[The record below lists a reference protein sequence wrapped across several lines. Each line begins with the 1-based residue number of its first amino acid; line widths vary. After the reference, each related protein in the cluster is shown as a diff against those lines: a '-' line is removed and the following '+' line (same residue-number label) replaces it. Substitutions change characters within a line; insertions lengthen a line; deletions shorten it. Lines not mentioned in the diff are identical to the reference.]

1 MQMII
6 NITAYFV
13 PSHLQDCSLKFTFLT
28 RSSSLFSNQ
37 RHIQWTPFFLSFQ
50 VHLMCKCYRIIVL
63 HFKLWCRSQNRD
75 YFWSWEYLQMTS
87 SQVNVCREWS
97 RDGYLQPL
105 WIFTTPTLLR
115 LWRVT
120 WAYSGPPFLRKK
132 VVRRNVHEQT
142 LEKRGMSQ
150 CTALTVEGRQ
160 ASTGKGMKVSAL
172 QEGLESTVP

>member
-1 MQMII
+1 MSDFLQTHGLQHSRLPCPSPTPGADPYSCPSRQWCLPII
-6 NITAYFV
+6 
-13 PSHLQDCSLKFTFLT
+13 
-28 RSSSLFSNQ
+28 SSSVV
-37 RHIQWTPFFLSFQ
+37 PF
-50 VHLMCKCYRIIVL
+50 
-63 HFKLWCRSQNRD
+63 
-75 YFWSWEYLQMTS
+75 WEYLQMTS